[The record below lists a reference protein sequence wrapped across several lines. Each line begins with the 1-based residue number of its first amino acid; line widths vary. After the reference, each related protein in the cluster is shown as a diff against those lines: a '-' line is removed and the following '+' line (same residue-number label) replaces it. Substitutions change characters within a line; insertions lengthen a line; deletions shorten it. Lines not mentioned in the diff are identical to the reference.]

1 MSTQMPSTTQHKM
14 SLEVTFNQDTNN
26 PSWND
31 DENDRL
37 LWRAAEVRK
46 LRRPATHCAG
56 RRRIVRSAVKEN
68 SVTDNNFS
76 DMWDG
81 VAAQS
86 CLGMIGS
93 PMIFGMDAETMT
105 HAEGDV
111 VERGKSVRDNFQ
123 KEHALRRHQNSSKGR
138 NSNKANK
145 GRRLQQFQGRRD
157 LCGAP
162 NPNRS

>member
-1 MSTQMPSTTQHKM
+1 MSTQMPSATQHKM

-26 PSWND
+26 PVWND
-31 DENDRL
+31 NENDRL

-56 RRRIVRSAVKEN
+56 RRRIVRRTVKQDT
-68 SVTDNNFS
+68 VIGNNFS

-81 VAAQS
+81 AAAQS
-86 CLGMIGS
+86 CLSMIGS

-105 HAEGDV
+105 RAKGDV
-111 VERGKSVRDNFQ
+111 VESGKSVRGNFQ
-123 KEHALRRHQNSSKGR
+123 KEHSLRRHQNSSKGR
-138 NSNKANK
+138 YSNKANK
-145 GRRLQQFQGRRD
+145 VRRLRQFQGRRD